1 MTHKKSVIKKISFYI
16 FISLISFFILLPF
29 FWMIST
35 SFKET
40 KALMKVP
47 IQWIPEKVSFDAYE
61 KLFSVFPFGRAI
73 FNSFFVAVMTTFIA
87 VLSASM
93 AAYVFSK
100 IEFKGRNV
108 LFFFFLATMM
118 IPGQVTMI
126 PNYLVLRNLG
136 LLNTYVGV
144 MLPSFFNAFGT
155 FLLRQNM
162 LTIPKSFSE
171 AAIIDGA
178 SHFKIFLKIILPLSR
193 PAIAT
198 LSIITFMGGWN
209 SYLWPLIV
217 LTDKNKMTLPIGLS
231 LLNGQYSGEYNLLMA
246 GSLISII
253 PILIVYIFAQKYF
266 MEGLNVGGLKG

>member
-1 MTHKKSVIKKISFYI
+1 
-16 FISLISFFILLPF
+16 
-29 FWMIST
+29 
-35 SFKET
+35 
-40 KALMKVP
+40 
-47 IQWIPEKVSFDAYE
+47 
-61 KLFSVFPFGRAI
+61 
-73 FNSFFVAVMTTFIA
+73 
-87 VLSASM
+87 M

-178 SHFKIFLKIILPLSR
+178 SHFKIFSKIILPLSR

>member
-1 MTHKKSVIKKISFYI
+1 MIHKKMLLKRINFYI
-16 FISLISFFILLPF
+16 IASLISFFIMLPF

-35 SFKET
+35 SFKDA
-40 KALMKVP
+40 KALLKIP
-47 IQWIPEKVSFDAYE
+47 IQWIPKEIYTGAYE
-61 KLFSVFPFGRAI
+61 KLFEVFPFGRAI
-73 FNSFFVAVMTTFIA
+73 FNSLFISFATTFIA
-87 VLSASM
+87 VFSAAT

-100 IEFKGRNV
+100 IEFKGRNI
-108 LFFFFLATMM
+108 LFFVFLATMM

-178 SHFKIFLKIILPLSR
+178 SHGKIFLKIILPLSK
-193 PAIAT
+193 PAITT
-198 LSIITFMGGWN
+198 LSVITFMGSWN

-217 LTDKNKMTLPIGLS
+217 LTDKNKMTFPIGLS
-231 LLNGQYSGEYNLLMA
+231 LLDGQYSNEYNLLMA

-266 MEGLNVGGLKG
+266 MEGMNVGGLKG

>member
-1 MTHKKSVIKKISFYI
+1 MIHKKIMLKKINFYI
-16 FISLISFFILLPF
+16 IASLISFFIMLPF
-29 FWMIST
+29 FWMVST
-35 SFKET
+35 SFKDA
-40 KALMKVP
+40 KALLKIP
-47 IQWIPEKVSFDAYE
+47 IQWIPKEFYFGAYE
-61 KLFSVFPFGRAI
+61 KLFEVFPFGKAI
-73 FNSFFVAVMTTFIA
+73 FNSFFISFATTFIA
-87 VLSASM
+87 VFSAAT

-100 IEFKGRNV
+100 IEFKGRNI
-108 LFFFFLATMM
+108 LFFVFLATMM

-136 LLNTYVGV
+136 LLNTYIGV

-178 SHFKIFLKIILPLSR
+178 SHGKIFFKIILPLSR
-193 PAIAT
+193 PAITT
-198 LSIITFMGGWN
+198 LSVITFMGSWN

-231 LLNGQYSGEYNLLMA
+231 LLDGQYSNEYNLLMA